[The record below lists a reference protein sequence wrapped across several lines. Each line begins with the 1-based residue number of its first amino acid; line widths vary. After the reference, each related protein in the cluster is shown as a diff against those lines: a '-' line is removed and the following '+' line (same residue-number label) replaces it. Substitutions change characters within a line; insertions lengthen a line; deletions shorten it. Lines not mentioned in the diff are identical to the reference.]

1 MDKEERQEM
10 QLAAARHTV
19 EKAFRPPQECRAHEA
34 GRCFKGDQCFESHNV
49 PYHLITCCSML
60 EPKQKHYNV
69 RFRKCTSIR
78 VGKECKYSHAP
89 QEEPTKEPQEEE
101 MQQANDIEAE
111 IEATASELQAA
122 TDKLNEKKTEKKA
135 EREKKKA
142 EQAANA
148 EVANA
153 EVGQPT
159 MENIDQVRAGEVIA
173 SEMEANAMIAHY
185 ASANPEEPKPK

>member
-1 MDKEERQEM
+1 M

-49 PYHLITCCSML
+49 PYHLITCCSTL

-69 RFRKCTSIR
+69 RFRKCTSLR

-111 IEATASELQAA
+111 IEASAIELQAA
-122 TDKLNEKKTEKKA
+122 TDKINEKKQKKKA
-135 EREKKKA
+135 ER
-142 EQAANA
+142 AANA
-148 EVANA
+148 GVANA

-185 ASANPEEPKPK
+185 LEEPKPK